1 MSKIGKKPIEIPSS
15 VQIKF
20 EGELI
25 QITGPK
31 GSLSV
36 LKPRTIEI
44 TQSGSNLLLQ
54 PSDEGQ
60 QTGMDWGTTRS
71 LIQNAIVGVTEG
83 FSKKLEIEG
92 VGFKANMEGN
102 NLVLKVGFSHLVPF
116 PVPQG
121 ITIGVEKNIISI
133 QGIDKQQ
140 VGQVAAVIRKIKKP
154 EPYLGKGIHYQG
166 EVIRRKDGK
175 KAGTATK

>member
-1 MSKIGKKPIEIPSS
+1 MSKIGKKPIEVPSS
-15 VQIKF
+15 VQMKF
-20 EGELI
+20 DGEFI

-31 GSLSV
+31 GVLSV

-44 TQSGSNLLLQ
+44 TQSGSQLLLQ
-54 PSDEGQ
+54 PSGEDQ

-71 LIQNAIVGVTEG
+71 LIQNAILGVTEG

-92 VGFKANMEGN
+92 VGFKANIEGN
-102 NLVLKVGFSHLVPF
+102 NLVLKVGFSHTVPF
-116 PVPQG
+116 PIPQG
-121 ITIGVEKNIISI
+121 IAMAVDKNVISI
-133 QGIDKQQ
+133 EGIDKQQ

-154 EPYLGKGIHYQG
+154 EPYLGKGIRYQG
-166 EVIRRKDGK
+166 EVVRRKDGK